1 MLTERRLRR
10 CCKWAL
16 IRNIH
21 KKYPEVILMDSTY
34 KTNNLRMPLFFI
46 LAIDGNGESI
56 VVAMFLVTSEEQH
69 VLNAMLR
76 IFKEQNPTWPKTE
89 VALTDKDMV
98 ERKTLL

>member
-1 MLTERRLRR
+1 MRS
-10 CCKWAL
+10 AFQ
-16 IRNIH
+16 
-21 KKYPEVILMDSTY
+21 KYPEVILMDSTY

-46 LAIDGNGESI
+46 L
-56 VVAMFLVTSEEQH
+56 AMFLVTSEEQH